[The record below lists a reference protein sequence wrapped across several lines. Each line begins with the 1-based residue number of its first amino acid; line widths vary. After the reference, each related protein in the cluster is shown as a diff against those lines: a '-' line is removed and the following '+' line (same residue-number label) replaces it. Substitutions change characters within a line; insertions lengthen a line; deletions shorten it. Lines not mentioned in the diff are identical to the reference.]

1 VTDGP
6 RIALTFDVEHPD
18 RPDHGEHAG
27 EILDELKR
35 LDIRA
40 TAFIQG
46 RWAEANPALARRW
59 ADDGHLVG
67 SHTFYHARMPLL
79 TEAGFIEDVHEAER
93 VINETVGVD
102 PRPWLRFPFGAGADS
117 EDVVGR
123 LPGLGYRHIGW
134 HVEVYEWEPGR
145 TPEEVVDRVKSNPFF
160 RVWTGRDPE
169 LRGPATL
176 SGPRG
181 AGRVPCPAVD
191 DSPAG
196 TPSRTLRIVG
206 REAVWRYFA
215 CAMLCLLRSC

>member
-6 RIALTFDVEHPD
+6 RVALTFDVEHPD

-102 PRPWLRFPFGAGADS
+102 PRPWLRFPFGAGADAD
-117 EDVVGR
+117 DVVGR

-145 TPEEVVDRVKSNPFF
+145 TPEEVVDRVIAGVAEHGDGAIVLLHTWPDPIPPALPEIVERLRAQAWRFT
-160 RVWTGRDPE
+160 RVDE
-169 LRGPATL
+169 LDL
-176 SGPRG
+176 SDDLAPVGVPQPG
-181 AGRVPCPAVD
+181 MAAGV
-191 DSPAG
+191 
-196 TPSRTLRIVG
+196 T
-206 REAVWRYFA
+206 
-215 CAMLCLLRSC
+215 